1 MNFCYSIFCYSTS
14 QKSIE
19 GDAAYWSQSGDWPN
33 VMSILAHRSA
43 MVAVLYGGTGHTACN
58 KDDDLS
64 VML

>member
-19 GDAAYWSQSGDWPN
+19 DDAAYWSQSGDWPN
-33 VMSILAHRSA
+33 VISILAHRSA
-43 MVAVLYGGTGHTACN
+43 MVVVLYGGTGHTACN